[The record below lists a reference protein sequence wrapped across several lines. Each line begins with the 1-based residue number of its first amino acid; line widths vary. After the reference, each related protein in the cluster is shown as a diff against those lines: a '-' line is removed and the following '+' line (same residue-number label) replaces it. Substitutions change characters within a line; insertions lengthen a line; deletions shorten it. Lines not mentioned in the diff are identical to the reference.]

1 MKTVKFLLVGA
12 MLMSATSFAEAG
24 AATWIWY
31 PGDYEILMAN
41 NMQNRRTERG
51 AFYPPFWRMD
61 SHYVLVEFF
70 KTVDLAADEE
80 VEIYAEGQYNVKLDG
95 RLQFGKLDRLN
106 IPAGRHRLNIKVYN
120 QSAVPAIFVRGKT
133 VVSDTSWLVTFK
145 DTDWID
151 MSGKASDK
159 SMAIFVNVGSWSF
172 SDAQVAPSQFSLPTT
187 PKAAA
192 VTERGESSVLVDFGQ
207 ETFGFLKLH
216 GMKGKGNLSVYYG
229 ESREE
234 ALDTAG
240 CETLDRIYIDHSQ
253 PEDFVMSASRAFRY
267 ASIVADGTLLFDNVS
282 MLYEYMPEEYRGAF
296 RCSDEELNRI
306 WDVSA
311 YTLQLST
318 REFFIDGIKRDRWI
332 WSGDAYQSFLMSYY
346 LFFDAPSVTR
356 TLYALRGKDPIT
368 SHINTIMDYTFYWFM
383 GVYDYYL
390 FTGDERF
397 VRQMY
402 PRMESLMAYVLGRRN
417 ANGMLEGLSGDW
429 VFVDWAEF
437 AMSKK
442 GELSFE
448 QLLFCRSLEVM
459 SVCAGIAGYGESAA
473 GYAVLSQELR
483 QKLFDGFWSNEK
495 NAFVHNRENG
505 RQSSQVTP
513 YANIF
518 AVLLGYLSA
527 EQTQA
532 VKQSVLL
539 NPNALKITT
548 PYMRFYELEA
558 LCALGEQE
566 HVLKEMKS
574 YWGGML
580 KLGATSFWEKYDP
593 RESGA
598 QHLAMYGRPY
608 GRSLCHAWGAS
619 PLYLL
624 GKYYMGV
631 QPLKPGYGEFCIK
644 PNLGGLQWIEGKVP
658 TAGGDIAVYADAK
671 TIKVTADAGQGFLY
685 FSSAKKP
692 KTNIGVVEKVGGNE
706 YRLLISEPKKQYVVS
721 YLKIQ

>member
-1 MKTVKFLLVGA
+1 MKTTKLLLVGV
-12 MLMSATSFAEAG
+12 MLISAAFARAG

-31 PGDYEILMAN
+31 PGDFEIRLSN

-70 KTVDLAADEE
+70 KTVDLEAPEE
-80 VEIYAEGQYNVKLDG
+80 VEIYAEGEYNVKLDG
-95 RLQFGKLDRLN
+95 RLQFGKLDRLH
-106 IPAGRHRLNIKVYN
+106 IPAGRHRLNIRVYN
-120 QSAVPAIFVRGKT
+120 QLVTPAIFVRGKT
-133 VVSDTSWLVTFK
+133 VASDTSWLVTFK
-145 DTDWID
+145 DTE
-151 MSGKASDK
+151 
-159 SMAIFVNVGSWSF
+159 FVNAGSWNF
-172 SDAQVAPSQFSLPTT
+172 NDAQATPSQFSLPTT

-192 VTERGESSVLVDFGQ
+192 ATERGEASVLVDFGQ

-216 GMKGKGNLSVYYG
+216 GLKGKGNLSVYYG

-240 CETLDRIYIDHSQ
+240 CETLDRLYVDRSQ
-253 PEDFVMSASRAFRY
+253 PEDFVTSASRAFRY
-267 ASIVADGTLLFDNVS
+267 ANIAGGGTLLFDSVS
-282 MLYEYMPEEYRGAF
+282 MLYEYMPEVYRGAF

-306 WDVSA
+306 WDISA

-356 TLYALRGKDPIT
+356 TLYALRGKDPVA

-402 PRMESLMAYVLGRRN
+402 PRMESLMAYALGRRN

-459 SVCAGIAGYGESAA
+459 ATCAEIAGNGERAA
-473 GYAVLSQELR
+473 TYAALSQELK

-495 NAFVHNRENG
+495 NAFVHNREGG

-518 AVLLGYLSA
+518 AVLLGYLNA
-527 EQTQA
+527 AQTQA

-539 NPNALKITT
+539 NPDALKITT

-671 TIKVTADAGQGFLY
+671 TIRVTADAGQGFLY
-685 FSSAKKP
+685 FCSAKKP
-692 KTNIGVVEKVGGNE
+692 KANMGAVEKVGDNE
-706 YRLLISEPKKQYVVS
+706 YRLLISEHKKQYVVT
-721 YLKIQ
+721 YRNAQ